1 MRGKMNDYRPAYWSF
16 ISNQL
21 NQKFQSGNY
30 AMKDYNPQPIYHMA
44 NNPPKSTRI
53 TTSSSKPNSYTL
65 PTKRNKNSEA
75 KRKKRVASYKSYT
88 IEGKLKSSIRDSFRW
103 IKNKYSSILH
113 RH

>member
-1 MRGKMNDYRPAYWSF
+1 MNDYRSAYWSF
-16 ISNQL
+16 TSNQL

-30 AMKDYNPQPIYHMA
+30 AMKDYNPQPIYHME
-44 NNPPKSTRI
+44 NNPQRSTK
-53 TTSSSKPNSYTL
+53 SSSKPKSYTF

-75 KRKKRVASYKSYT
+75 KRRKRVASYKSYT
-88 IEGKLKSSIRDSFRW
+88 IEGKLKDSIRDSFRW